1 MAELQLNKTI
11 VNKGNELSGFCLS
24 KRFFY
29 RYLQHTSIEFSE
41 YRAMGGNLFARA
53 PPQLLV
59 NLVQV
64 SAVDQSLRHWLWKHT
79 TP

>member
-1 MAELQLNKTI
+1 IRGKGRPMAELQLNKTI

-41 YRAMGGNLFARA
+41 YRAMGTCLQE
-53 PPQLLV
+53 PPTV
-59 NLVQV
+59 
-64 SAVDQSLRHWLWKHT
+64 T
-79 TP
+79 G